1 MTGLDPAPWPACPTR
16 AAGGTGRSWSAASG
30 TSTTTPCGRPGSRS
44 SRSASPTDFAG
55 AGCRDAEPWEID
67 AAIDERTA
75 LVHHVAGPG
84 ARPPLEAVI
93 EVAHAHGVPVL
104 VDAAAQLP
112 PKANLRRFVAAGADL
127 VVFSGGKAIG
137 GPQASGIL
145 CGRRDL
151 VAAAALQMLDMDY
164 PEGAFEPPA
173 GFIDPARLRGL
184 PPHGIGRPCK
194 VGKEQ
199 VVGLLAALDLFVR
212 EDEAGELRRQVSL
225 LEELAAAPRP
235 PFPSVAV
242 SIRREDAPPVLVLDL
257 GRNGTVEA
265 LDLLLRLAHGRP
277 AIHPDPKRRTAAVSC
292 SRPPAWDRSIR
303 RGSPVSSATCSRPR
317 PLSRREALA

>member
-1 MTGLDPAPWPACPTR
+1 MAR
-16 AAGGTGRSWSAASG
+16 AR
-30 TSTTTPCGRPGSRS
+30 
-44 SRSASPTDFAG
+44 
-55 AGCRDAEPWEID
+55 
-67 AAIDERTA
+67 
-75 LVHHVAGPG
+75 
-84 ARPPLEAVI
+84 
-93 EVAHAHGVPVL
+93 GVPVL

-164 PEGAFEPPA
+164 PEGAFAPPA

-212 EDEAGELRRQVSL
+212 EDEAGELRRQVRL
-225 LEELAAAPRP
+225 LEELAAALAPLP
-235 PFPSVAV
+235 DVAV
-242 SIRREDAPPVLVLDL
+242 SIRREDMPPLLVLDL
-257 GRNGTVEA
+257 GRTAPWRRWTFCSDSRTVGRDPPRSQGGGPRPC
-265 LDLLLRLAHGRP
+265 LVLGRLPG
-277 AIHPDPKRRTAAVSC
+277 AARSGADR
-292 SRPPAWDRSIR
+292 RPPRRAARGRGRCRGARPGVTAGRRAERSSGG
-303 RGSPVSSATCSRPR
+303 GSP
-317 PLSRREALA
+317 